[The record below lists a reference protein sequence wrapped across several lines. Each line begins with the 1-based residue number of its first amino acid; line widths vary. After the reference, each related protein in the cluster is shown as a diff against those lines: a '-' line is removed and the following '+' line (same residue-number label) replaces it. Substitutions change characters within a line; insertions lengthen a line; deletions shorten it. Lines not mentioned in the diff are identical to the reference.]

1 MWENGGNP
9 QKRPQPSWNF
19 FEPDRGF
26 FFLIPCLSR
35 RAIIAMLSNVPL
47 RHTANVHL
55 RFVINYSDA
64 VKRAI
69 KAHLTGRKPQCLTF
83 PMIGRANYSDA

>member
-1 MWENGGNP
+1 
-9 QKRPQPSWNF
+9 
-19 FEPDRGF
+19 
-26 FFLIPCLSR
+26 
-35 RAIIAMLSNVPL
+35 MLSNVPL